1 MAASL
6 NRQRLNLRAFLALA
20 VLWALVVGSA
30 LAVVS
35 STHEV
40 RQQVNHLEGLRR
52 DAAEAQVEWGKYL
65 LEQSTWAAYGR
76 IERIA
81 TAELKLQTPSA
92 DQILVVTP

>member
-1 MAASL
+1 MVASL
-6 NRQRLNLRAFLALA
+6 NRQRLNLRAFFALA
-20 VLWALVVGSA
+20 VLWVLVVGSA

-52 DAAEAQVEWGKYL
+52 EAADAQVEWGKYL

-76 IERIA
+76 VERIA
-81 TAELKLQTPSA
+81 TDELNLQMPSG